1 MSPFFWG
8 GQCLDMFSQDLP
20 SLKLGTGILYIV
32 FLLEIWRGFLFGAMF
47 VSMSVMIMITVQ
59 YLNLFRGYLNRLDLP
74 PHPVTVTYRI
84 HYISVLV
91 GNPHK
96 TSYL

>member
-1 MSPFFWG
+1 MSPFFLGG

-74 PHPVTVTYRI
+74 PHPVTVF
-84 HYISVLV
+84 LF
-91 GNPHK
+91 
-96 TSYL
+96 